1 MIQTY
6 TDIRFSLLLNS
17 EMTNVKP
24 NWISCL
30 FGPHILFSKRI
41 SFRSQGKLWAAACVS
56 ASDVVYRST
65 WWGSGECRVKSSPG
79 SARQVPGP
87 ARLGPGHT
95 DSSPTSL
102 FPCPFFFFFFFS
114 TVICSSCLLGEI
126 CIYLSGCPESI
137 RFSAHKGTVKAGSQ
151 PWSWSHSG
159 KVHLSTT
166 LNLQIRK
173 GHQSWRPSSPTRFCY
188 WSSNMGSKKKT

>member
-102 FPCPFFFFFFFS
+102 FPWPFFFFFFL
-114 TVICSSCLLGEI
+114 VLSSVHHASWGKSASIWVGVQRVSLSVPTKVPSRLAVNPDLGLIQEK
-126 CIYLSGCPESI
+126 YTYQQL
-137 RFSAHKGTVKAGSQ
+137 
-151 PWSWSHSG
+151 
-159 KVHLSTT
+159 
-166 LNLQIRK
+166 
-173 GHQSWRPSSPTRFCY
+173 
-188 WSSNMGSKKKT
+188 